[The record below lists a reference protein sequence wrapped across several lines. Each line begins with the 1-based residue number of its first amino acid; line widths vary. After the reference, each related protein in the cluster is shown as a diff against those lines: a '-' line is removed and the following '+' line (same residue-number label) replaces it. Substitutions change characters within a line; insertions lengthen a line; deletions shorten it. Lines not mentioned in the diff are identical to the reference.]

1 MLNIQTL
8 RVETIYEVISN
19 YMNCRTNQGLIGS
32 PLYVKKVVLN
42 WLPLASILAE
52 GIQVL
57 FAEKEEKVVVDVFI
71 GSPLSQGPLS
81 NILDSFDIK
90 TPEDK
95 KFDSFV

>member
-1 MLNIQTL
+1 M
-8 RVETIYEVISN
+8 
-19 YMNCRTNQGLIGS
+19 
-32 PLYVKKVVLN
+32 
-42 WLPLASILAE
+42 LAE

-90 TPEDK
+90 TPEDN